1 MARRKDAEGDSFVP
15 TYTCGQCAQAYGF
28 CCPGYDGSPIAC
40 RCPVRPEFLRMCTE
54 AACGA
59 FAMRESPAPETVTE
73 GWPKDLSE
81 VRSKGKVV
89 PLFRPGE
96 SRPWKLVPVSE
107 IPPQGI
113 SWDGTPIDK

>member
-15 TYTCGQCAQAYGF
+15 MYTCGQCAKAYGF

-40 RCPVRPEFLRMCTE
+40 RCPERPEFLRMCSE
-54 AACGA
+54 AACGV

-89 PLFRPGE
+89 PLFRKGE

-113 SWDGTPIDK
+113 SWDGMEMK